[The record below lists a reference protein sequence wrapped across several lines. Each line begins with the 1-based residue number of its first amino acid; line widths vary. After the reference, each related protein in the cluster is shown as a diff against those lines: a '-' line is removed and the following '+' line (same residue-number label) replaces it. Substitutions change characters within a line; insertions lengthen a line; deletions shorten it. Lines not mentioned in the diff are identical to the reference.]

1 MKKTLKYT
9 LPLFLILCIS
19 ALLMLSGCGGSEVT
33 EAYITNSN
41 LPRTTYVE
49 GQDLDLS
56 KGYLTVVRGGEETN
70 IPFSA
75 EGIAVSGYDKNTLGE
90 QTVTFTYEGKATT
103 LKVNVVRRMV
113 FKGIIAKYGIQ
124 KAKELNEKYKKS
136 LFYFVY
142 RQRVYNSSEGEY
154 IGYERKR

>member
-56 KGYLTVVRGGEETN
+56 EGYLTVVRGGEETN

-90 QTVTFTYEGKATT
+90 QTVTVSYGEAVTTFTV
-103 LKVNVVRRMV
+103 KVVPRIV
-113 FKGIIAKYGIQ
+113 A
-124 KAKELNEKYKKS
+124 
-136 LFYFVY
+136 
-142 RQRVYNSSEGEY
+142 
-154 IGYERKR
+154 